1 MRVNGQDSEWFPIN
15 SGVRQGCV
23 AAQELFNC
31 VIDHLMS
38 RVCERI
44 PGVPLGNYILKDL
57 EYADDTI
64 LFAETAEQLREA
76 LCVFDEESKKLGLRI
91 SWPKTEL
98 MFIGDGPDPPPL
110 LFDGTP
116 VHFVPTFK
124 YLGSTVTNNGDLKTE
139 VD

>member
-1 MRVNGQDSEWFPIN
+1 MYQGAESCVRVNGQDSEWFPIN

-23 AAQELFNC
+23 AAPELFNC

-57 EYADDTI
+57 EYADDTT
-64 LFAETAEQLREA
+64 LFGETADQLREA
-76 LCVFDEESKKLGLRI
+76 LSVFDEESKKLGLRI
-91 SWPKTEL
+91 SWSKTEL
-98 MFIGDGPDPPPL
+98 MHVGDGPDPPSF

-116 VHFVPTFK
+116 VNFVPTFK
-124 YLGSTVTNNGDLKTE
+124 YLG
-139 VD
+139 